1 MALEKTNL
9 SEQAYRLLTERILN
23 GKYPAGTRLTEEALA
38 AEFGISRTPLRE
50 ALRRLTTE
58 GLLEALPKRGLR
70 VTSPT
75 EAEIAELFECR
86 SMIEPPALACSG
98 VLRQPFPARNHPE
111 PDPAE
116 RPVPHDADLLD
127 AGRAEGRTHGTPRR
141 HA

>member
-86 SMIEPPALACSG
+86 SMIEPPA
-98 VLRQPFPARNHPE
+98 QPP
-111 PDPAE
+111 
-116 RPVPHDADLLD
+116 
-127 AGRAEGRTHGTPRR
+127 GS
-141 HA
+141 

>member
-38 AEFGISRTPLRE
+38 AEFGISRTTLRE

-86 SMIEPPALACSG
+86 SMIEPPALAATLPRIPKTRSAPCSTG
-98 VLRQPFPARNHPE
+98 SKA
-111 PDPAE
+111 
-116 RPVPHDADLLD
+116 
-127 AGRAEGRTHGTPRR
+127 PRR
-141 HA
+141 RSPSPSMKQCTGL

>member
-38 AEFGISRTPLRE
+38 ANSASAALPLRE
-50 ALRRLTTE
+50 ALRPLTTE

-75 EAEIAELFECR
+75 EAEI
-86 SMIEPPALACSG
+86 G
-98 VLRQPFPARNHPE
+98 
-111 PDPAE
+111 
-116 RPVPHDADLLD
+116 
-127 AGRAEGRTHGTPRR
+127 GTPSN
-141 HA
+141 AAA